1 MPYSLDGV
9 AAKKRPIKLLII
21 RVNMLA
27 FFDICVCLQCV
38 GTFTYCAMM
47 RVTHTNCAG
56 HTFSMK
62 YDSIYILALM
72 EQVKYI

>member
-27 FFDICVCLQCV
+27 FYNMCMFAVCGDVYLLCNDACHS
-38 GTFTYCAMM
+38 YEL
-47 RVTHTNCAG
+47 RRP
-56 HTFSMK
+56 
-62 YDSIYILALM
+62 YIQH
-72 EQVKYI
+72 EI